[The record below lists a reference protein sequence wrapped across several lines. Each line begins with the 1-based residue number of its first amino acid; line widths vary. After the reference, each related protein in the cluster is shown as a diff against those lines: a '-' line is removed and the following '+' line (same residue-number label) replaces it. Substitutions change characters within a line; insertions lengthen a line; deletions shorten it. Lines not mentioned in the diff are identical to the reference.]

1 MDLSKVPFGS
11 LWILPPKLKVPFGSL
26 WILPPKLKNSNW
38 HQVQLSWFPLNFWRI
53 TDDDFHDFHETSDWP
68 YFKWNIIVI
77 SGSLCLWKGFEAEPC
92 LCVWFLFL
100 LLLVVFAWTGCVAYV
115 HSWRH
120 LPDRSAGIQDW
131 RVKPYWNWVVKSLI
145 WICLRPG
152 LVMTRTQGGAVE
164 VTVIVRHWDVKGSVQ
179 HCHYEHSFFCCF
191 CPMAQVEKV
200 DLFDSLSQSLS
211 FVVVLNHGCCWLHFW
226 CEAAGPGSEV
236 VAAGSSSDDGFDPTA
251 HYSGQSDDDADPWEK
266 SDELLISTHERMI
279 RAMTIIPRLEV
290 FLGWQKNY
298 LLAEPQ
304 ITCWHCWPA
313 FQCQGWNIKPLGWAA
328 TSDFHRQVKC
338 DLLWIHCPINFVY
351 WVTAEIWNH
360 SCEFNHCHWNTG
372 TWNG

>member
-1 MDLSKVPFGS
+1 MTFMRLVTDPTLSEISLSLVGLFACGKVLKLSRAFVCDFYSSSYLSCLLGPAALLMCIRGAIYLIDLQESKIEESSHIEIEWSSHWFGFVSGRALWWQGHRVVQLKLQS
-11 LWILPPKLKVPFGSL
+11 LSDIGMSKALSSTVTMNIVFFAVSAQWPKLKRLICLTLWVNHCHLWLFSTMAAAGS
-26 WILPPKLKNSNW
+26 
-38 HQVQLSWFPLNFWRI
+38 
-53 TDDDFHDFHETSDWP
+53 TSD
-68 YFKWNIIVI
+68 V
-77 SGSLCLWKGFEAEPC
+77 
-92 LCVWFLFL
+92 
-100 LLLVVFAWTGCVAYV
+100 
-115 HSWRH
+115 
-120 LPDRSAGIQDW
+120 
-131 RVKPYWNWVVKSLI
+131 
-145 WICLRPG
+145 
-152 LVMTRTQGGAVE
+152 
-164 VTVIVRHWDVKGSVQ
+164 
-179 HCHYEHSFFCCF
+179 
-191 CPMAQVEKV
+191 
-200 DLFDSLSQSLS
+200 
-211 FVVVLNHGCCWLHFW
+211 
-226 CEAAGPGSEV
+226 EAAGPGSEV

-290 FLGWQKNY
+290 FLGWQKYY

>member
-1 MDLSKVPFGS
+1 MKKSASPLRQKTVKSYVLRCLRHLLVMDSHWVTKCKSMAQTRVKRKIRQWCEICLFEIFPHREQGALRPWKTRCLYIISWVDLSKVPFGS

-53 TDDDFHDFHETSDWP
+53 TDDDFHDFHETNDWP

-152 LVMTRTQGGAVE
+152 LVMTRTQVCAVE

-226 CEAAGPGSEV
+226 CGS
-236 VAAGSSSDDGFDPTA
+236 
-251 HYSGQSDDDADPWEK
+251 
-266 SDELLISTHERMI
+266 
-279 RAMTIIPRLEV
+279 
-290 FLGWQKNY
+290 
-298 LLAEPQ
+298 
-304 ITCWHCWPA
+304 CWSWFRGGGCWLQFWWWFWPN
-313 FQCQGWNIKPLGWAA
+313 CSL
-328 TSDFHRQVKC
+328 
-338 DLLWIHCPINFVY
+338 
-351 WVTAEIWNH
+351 
-360 SCEFNHCHWNTG
+360 
-372 TWNG
+372 